1 MVQHIV
7 ASNPVENKYQLL
19 RKTDSHLRAEIK
31 IGRDDLG
38 FQFKLREI
46 DENQGCFFI
55 NENSAVL
62 QILDVGSV
70 LDMKYW
76 TAGRR
81 RTIKYVRAEIRNID
95 RQSQQP
101 FKGYYKVGLA
111 ILKTKDIQELN
122 PIGGLL
128 KARIEAARTAIFA
141 SASEGGIDHH

>member
-19 RKTDSHLRAEIK
+19 RKIDSHLRAEIK

-55 NENSAVL
+55 NEKSAVL
-62 QILDVGSV
+62 QLLDIGSV

-76 TAGRR
+76 TSGKR
-81 RTIKYVRAEIRNID
+81 RTIKYVRAEIRNIN
-95 RQSQQP
+95 RQNQQP
-101 FKGYYKVGLA
+101 FKGYYKIGLA
-111 ILKTKDIQELN
+111 ILKTNDVQELN
-122 PIGGLL
+122 PIARLM
-128 KARIEAARTAIFA
+128 KARIEAGRGAIFA
-141 SASEGGIDHH
+141 SASEGGGSHH

>member
-141 SASEGGIDHH
+141 SVSEGVIGHH

>member
-76 TAGRR
+76 TAGKR

-141 SASEGGIDHH
+141 GTSEGGIGHH